1 MSRPKLAFVL
11 AALAVTVVAACSG
24 GSGGGSSTTGE
35 ALAACEKSADYCG
48 SASKKAECPEIAAE
62 VGAGCATP
70 LKTFIDCLVSAKATC
85 SAAGELDDDSPGC
98 ASQKSAYSN
107 CEEAASANDAGTR
120 RD

>member
-1 MSRPKLAFVL
+1 MSRTKLAFGL

-24 GSGGGSSTTGE
+24 GSGGSSTTSE

-85 SAAGELDDDSPGC
+85 NAAGELDDESPAC
-98 ASQKSAYSN
+98 ASQKSVYSN
-107 CEEAASANDAGTR
+107 CEEAASANDAGAR